1 MQARWH
7 LGEKLNG
14 GAMRNLQEQGTR
26 MGAGSTPAP
35 PTKQFFNTDE
45 MTQTST
51 APMLKQKT
59 TLQEEREARDLA
71 IYNEYNALVAD
82 PNQSRTQAIQ
92 YLMGKYNFH
101 SNGTVYVILKR
112 VEERVSAER
121 KAKKGGRK

>member
-1 MQARWH
+1 MS
-7 LGEKLNG
+7 
-14 GAMRNLQEQGTR
+14 
-26 MGAGSTPAP
+26 AGSTPAP

-71 IYNEYNALVAD
+71 IYNDYNALVAD

-92 YLMGKYNFH
+92 YLMGKYNIH
-101 SNGTVYVILKR
+101 STGTVYVILKR